1 MTAVMEVM
9 EVRGSRLTDLSCLE
23 ERASLAEQ
31 GRSHREPGEARWD
44 KMRGEVRSGQVTSR
58 YLQGGFGGTG
68 GCGGGTK
75 AGQRTRVEYPPGL
88 TPEECPNYP
97 FCCYDDD
104 TL

>member
-1 MTAVMEVM
+1 MTAALEVM
-9 EVRGSRLTDLSCLE
+9 EVLGSDLTDLSCQE
-23 ERASLAEQ
+23 GRASLAEM
-31 GRSHREPGEARWD
+31 GRNHTEPREVRWEN
-44 KMRGEVRSGQVTSR
+44 MAGQVRSGQVTSP

-75 AGQRTRVEYPPGL
+75 SGQRTRVEYPPGL

-97 FCCYDDD
+97 FCCYDYD